1 MADLVAK
8 HGEALVAKNNDISSL
23 NEKHASEI
31 SSLEAKH

>member
-1 MADLVAK
+1 MADLVAIND
-8 HGEALVAKNNDISSL
+8 ESLVAKDNDISSL